1 MAGQKITM
9 SHGLNPVSG
18 FVLCGGASRR
28 MGRPKA
34 LLAIRGTTMIERQV
48 RLLGTVAR
56 KVFVV
61 GWPADLSKSKLT
73 NIIRDLTFLP
83 DKLEGRGPLGGIY
96 TGLLQSRSEY
106 NLFLGCDM
114 PFVDGGFLEFLCRR
128 ALESRAD
135 VTVPKSRARRLEPL
149 CAVYRKRAAGAVRHS
164 LANGENKVNRFF
176 PRVRCEVVPWREIA
190 LAGFPPTIFDNINT
204 PEEYEAAKRILNY
217 EC

>member
-1 MAGQKITM
+1 
-9 SHGLNPVSG
+9 
-18 FVLCGGASRR
+18 

-34 LLAIRGTTMIERQV
+34 RLVIGGTTIIERQV
-48 RLLGTVAR
+48 RLLGAVAR
-56 KVFVV
+56 KLFVV
-61 GWPADLSKSKLT
+61 GWPEDLSKSNLT
-73 NIIRDLTFLP
+73 NIVRNLTFLP
-83 DKLEGRGPLGGIY
+83 DKLESRGPRGGIY
-96 TGLLQSRSEY
+96 TGLLESRSEY

-114 PFVDGGFLEFLCRR
+114 PFVDGGFLEILCRR

-149 CAVYRKRAAGAVRHS
+149 CAVYRKRAVDAVCAS
-164 LANGENKVNRFF
+164 LAAGENKITRFF

-190 LAGFPPTIFDNINT
+190 LAGFAPTIFDNINT